1 MQAKCESKQSY
12 LKQLLLRINF
22 LSPIQQIKENK
33 MYLLQMEDKL
43 QQQIQ
48 KIIDSNKKE
57 ISIFAARL
65 NGLSPLEKLQQGY
78 AVVTTMDDKL
88 IHGNEDTQV
97 GDNIKIQML
106 SSEIT
111 ASIINQIEVRRSL
124 DE

>member
-1 MQAKCESKQSY
+1 MCSSD
-12 LKQLLLRINF
+12 LRINF
-22 LSPIQQIKENK
+22 LSPIQQIKEKK

-48 KIIDSNKKE
+48 RIIDSKKKE